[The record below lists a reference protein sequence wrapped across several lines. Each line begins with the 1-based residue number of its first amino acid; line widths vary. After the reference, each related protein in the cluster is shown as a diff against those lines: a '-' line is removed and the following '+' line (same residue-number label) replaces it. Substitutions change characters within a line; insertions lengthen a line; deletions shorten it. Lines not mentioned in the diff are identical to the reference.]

1 MPYIVLTS
9 SIIHLATTSF
19 SGSSEELGGS
29 SLKESTF
36 YLKSMRECH
45 SSAKRSLHI
54 INNLAK
60 NGGTGEDNDSGDEAD
75 PDDLCKS
82 GTSSRNVF
90 CVTADSADVQNLK
103 ATEGIGENDLNPL
116 FVPFSLHCKP
126 LVAAK
131 NLARDG
137 FELI

>member
-1 MPYIVLTS
+1 MPREICIQAANNILALVRSYDQLYTLRRTPSFMPYIVLTS
-9 SIIHLATTSF
+9 SIIHLATASF

-90 CVTADSADVQNLK
+90 CVTADSADV
-103 ATEGIGENDLNPL
+103 
-116 FVPFSLHCKP
+116 
-126 LVAAK
+126 
-131 NLARDG
+131 
-137 FELI
+137 